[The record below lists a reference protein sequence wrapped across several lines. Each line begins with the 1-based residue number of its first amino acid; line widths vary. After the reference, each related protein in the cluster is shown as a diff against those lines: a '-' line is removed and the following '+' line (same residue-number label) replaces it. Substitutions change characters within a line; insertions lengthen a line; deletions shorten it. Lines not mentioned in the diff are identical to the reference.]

1 MKVKR
6 KLLHGYYF
14 DGFKSWILYEDE
26 HGKII
31 KRRWK
36 DER

>member
-6 KLLHGYYF
+6 KIHGYYF
-14 DGFKSWILYEDE
+14 DGYKYWILYEDE

-36 DER
+36 DEQ

>member
-1 MKVKR
+1 MER
-6 KLLHGYYF
+6 EISGYYF
-14 DGFKSWILYEDE
+14 DGEKSWILYEDK

-36 DER
+36 DEQ